1 MSHAKT
7 RLFKF
12 CCESEI
18 YFELTML
25 LSCSQGRIF
34 NSNLITETCL
44 VKFSQGNQ
52 IPTNAL
58 PITKN
63 KYKEY
68 CEKTVAQ
75 QGPLCR
81 LMSYTEF
88 CATLIQRWW
97 RFILLRP
104 VFPRPPPPT
113 TDGGLSPTGGVQQR
127 ASTADSEEPARK
139 KVVDREEAARI
150 IQRSWRKHIVSKII
164 NFLILINS
172 CSDDHYF
179 QG

>member
-1 MSHAKT
+1 M
-7 RLFKF
+7 
-12 CCESEI
+12 
-18 YFELTML
+18 
-25 LSCSQGRIF
+25 
-34 NSNLITETCL
+34 
-44 VKFSQGNQ
+44 
-52 IPTNAL
+52 
-58 PITKN
+58 
-63 KYKEY
+63 
-68 CEKTVAQ
+68 AQ

-164 NFLILINS
+164 NLLILINS
-172 CSDDHYF
+172 CSDDHDF